1 MCKRFIRRYSLILV
15 LVVWSNINFA
25 QPNIDSLHQPIIN
38 FFNGLSL
45 IDPDVLKENT
55 TSDFIL
61 LEAGKIWNNDT
72 LINRIKP
79 LKGTNFKRENKFDFF
94 HTEQNGP
101 IAWVSYWNQAIITRE
116 GKISILRWLES
127 VVLIKESDQW
137 KIRMMHSTPIR

>member
-1 MCKRFIRRYSLILV
+1 MCRIFIKRYSFILV
-15 LVVWSNINFA
+15 LFVSYNKNFA
-25 QPNIDSLHQPIIN
+25 QPHVDSLHQPIIN

-45 IDPDVLKENT
+45 VDPDVLKENT

-79 LKGTNFKRENKFDFF
+79 LKETDFKRENKFDFF
-94 HTEQNGP
+94 HTEQHGQV
-101 IAWVSYWNQAIITRE
+101 AWVSYWNQAIITKD
-116 GKISILRWLES
+116 GKNSIFRWLES
-127 VVLIKESDQW
+127 VVLNRESDKW

>member
-1 MCKRFIRRYSLILV
+1 MGKKFIGRYSLILV
-15 LVVWSNINFA
+15 LLVWSNKSFA
-25 QPNIDSLHQPIIN
+25 QTNIDSLHQPIIN

-45 IDPDVLKENT
+45 INLDLLKKNT
-55 TSDFIL
+55 TADFIL

-79 LKGTNFKRENKFDFF
+79 LKGTDFNRENKFDFF

-116 GKISILRWLES
+116 GKSSILRWLES
-127 VVLIKESDQW
+127 VVLIRESDQW